1 MIVMD
6 YNPLNKT
13 GNNDSIPKKK
23 KPNWIN
29 KWKAWWR
36 MGYSH
41 SFLYLLHKILI
52 NYKGGKITFTIEK
65 SDRHHHLH

>member
-6 YNPLNKT
+6 YNPLNKI

-23 KPNWIN
+23 KTWIN

-41 SFLYLLHKILI
+41 SFLYLPHKILI
-52 NYKGGKITFTIEK
+52 ITKGEK
-65 SDRHHHLH
+65 